1 MGRATWRWS
10 ALFCL
15 RRRPRMRAH
24 ARGPP
29 LRPDPESGDLLPLTG
44 VALYDESRTREAA
57 AAALS
62 GSGKSASR
70 SWDRWST
77 SPSPAWPPPS
87 SPPSGRGVDLWKWPL
102 LQAAQLAPKSVV
114 WANLYLALLNL
125 MPAYPLDGG
134 RILRAFFSR
143 TLDLSSAT
151 RRAVSISTAIAM
163 VLIFAGLFSDNWLTM
178 VGVIVFSAAQLEER
192 ALVFQSVLDN
202 VRLEEVMLTDFATL
216 SPADTLEDALEKAVH
231 SLQDDFPVVRGSDM
245 VGVISKQRILDAL
258 RAEGNGYVQAVMNKI
273 FEVSVRQDSLGS
285 AFRKLTARNS
295 SIIPVVEDQR
305 LIGIVTLQNLM
316 HSMALLAES
325 RKLRRDE
332 ARILGIKSRASR
344 SIAEGSAL
352 SLRCRSLPNLRSLFD
367 GSDGL
372 PSGRH
377 GSEQPHGFRLLHRRN
392 LLQPRQHC
400 IRNLPVD
407 VDHGD
412 CLARLPLDILLGR
425 SPSRARNLQC

>member
-1 MGRATWRWS
+1 MRSWSIPVGRLFGVDVRIHFTFFVLPMFIFWTEFAAHQGTANGPRDL
-10 ALFCL
+10 ALVGIILACVA
-15 RRRPRMRAH
+15 AH
-24 ARGPP
+24 ECGHMVAARGVGLTPKAVI
-29 LRPDPESGDLLPLTG
+29 LLPLTG
-44 VALYDESRTREAA
+44 VALYDESRVEKSQPALVWKRDIRLALIGPLVSLALACLAA
-57 AAALS
+57 AAVTA
-62 GSGKSASR
+62 
-70 SWDRWST
+70 
-77 SPSPAWPPPS
+77 
-87 SPPSGRGVDLWKWPL
+87 SGRGVELWRWPF
-102 LQAAQLAPKSVV
+102 LQAANLPRSLV
-114 WANLYLALLNL
+114 WANLYLAIFNL

-134 RILRAFFSR
+134 RILRAFFAR
-143 TLDLSSAT
+143 TLDASTAT
-151 RRAVSISTAIAM
+151 RRAVSISNAIAM
-163 VLIFAGLFSDNWLTM
+163 VLMIAGLFSDSWLTM

-273 FEVSVRQDSLGS
+273 FEVSLRQDSLGS

-332 ARILGIKSRASR
+332 AES
-344 SIAEGSAL
+344 
-352 SLRCRSLPNLRSLFD
+352 
-367 GSDGL
+367 
-372 PSGRH
+372 
-377 GSEQPHGFRLLHRRN
+377 
-392 LLQPRQHC
+392 
-400 IRNLPVD
+400 
-407 VDHGD
+407 
-412 CLARLPLDILLGR
+412 
-425 SPSRARNLQC
+425 

>member
-1 MGRATWRWS
+1 MRSWSIPVGRVFGVDVRIHLTFFILPMFIFWTEYAAHQGS
-10 ALFCL
+10 ANGPRDLALVGIILASVVAHECGHIFAA
-15 RRRPRMRAH
+15 RRVGLIPKAMI
-24 ARGPP
+24 
-29 LRPDPESGDLLPLTG
+29 LLPLTG
-44 VALYDESRTREAA
+44 VALYDESRVEKVQPAGSVWKRDIRL
-57 AAALS
+57 ALIGPLLSLALACLTAVVVIAS
-62 GSGKSASR
+62 GHGA
-70 SWDRWST
+70 
-77 SPSPAWPPPS
+77 
-87 SPPSGRGVDLWKWPL
+87 DLWKWPF
-102 LQAAQLAPKSVV
+102 LQAGKLSCSLV
-114 WANLYLALLNL
+114 WANLYLAIFNL

-134 RILRAFFSR
+134 RILRAFLSR
-143 TLDLSSAT
+143 TLDASSAT
-151 RRAVSISTAIAM
+151 RRAVSISNAIAM
-163 VLIFAGLFSDNWLTM
+163 VLMLAGLFSDSWLTM

-273 FEVSVRQDSLGS
+273 FEVSLRQDSLGS

-332 ARILGIKSRASR
+332 AES
-344 SIAEGSAL
+344 
-352 SLRCRSLPNLRSLFD
+352 
-367 GSDGL
+367 
-372 PSGRH
+372 
-377 GSEQPHGFRLLHRRN
+377 
-392 LLQPRQHC
+392 
-400 IRNLPVD
+400 
-407 VDHGD
+407 
-412 CLARLPLDILLGR
+412 
-425 SPSRARNLQC
+425 

>member
-1 MGRATWRWS
+1 MRSWSIPVGRLFGVEIRIHLTFLILPMFIFWTEYAAKGS
-10 ALFCL
+10 ANGPRDLALVGIVLACVAAHECGHMFAA
-15 RRRPRMRAH
+15 RRIGLIPKAVI
-24 ARGPP
+24 
-29 LRPDPESGDLLPLTG
+29 LLPLTG
-44 VALYDESRTREAA
+44 VALYDESRVDKSQPAGQLWKRDIRLALMGPVVSFALAGLSAA
-57 AAALS
+57 VVTA
-62 GSGKSASR
+62 
-70 SWDRWST
+70 
-77 SPSPAWPPPS
+77 
-87 SPPSGRGVDLWKWPL
+87 SGRGVDLWRWPF
-102 LQAAQLAPKSVV
+102 LQAANLPRSLV
-114 WANLYLALLNL
+114 WANLYLAMFNL

-143 TLDLSSAT
+143 TLDASSST
-151 RRAVSISTAIAM
+151 RRAVSISNAIAM
-163 VLIFAGLFSDNWLTM
+163 VLMLAGLFSDSWLTM

-273 FEVSVRQDSLGS
+273 FEVSLRQDSLSS

-332 ARILGIKSRASR
+332 A
-344 SIAEGSAL
+344 GS
-352 SLRCRSLPNLRSLFD
+352 
-367 GSDGL
+367 
-372 PSGRH
+372 
-377 GSEQPHGFRLLHRRN
+377 
-392 LLQPRQHC
+392 
-400 IRNLPVD
+400 
-407 VDHGD
+407 
-412 CLARLPLDILLGR
+412 
-425 SPSRARNLQC
+425 

>member
-1 MGRATWRWS
+1 MRSMSIPVGRLFGVDVRIHLTFFLLPMFVFWTDYAANRANANGAHDMALVGIILACVCAHECGHMLVARRMGMVPKAVI
-10 ALFCL
+10 
-15 RRRPRMRAH
+15 
-24 ARGPP
+24 
-29 LRPDPESGDLLPLTG
+29 LLPLTG
-44 VALYDESRTREAA
+44 VTLYDESRTEKPQLAPQLWASEIRLALVGPVVNLALAALAA
-57 AAALS
+57 AVVT
-62 GSGKSASR
+62 G
-70 SWDRWST
+70 
-77 SPSPAWPPPS
+77 
-87 SPPSGRGVDLWKWPL
+87 SGRGADLWQWPF
-102 LQAAQLAPKSVV
+102 LQAAKLPKSLV
-114 WANLYLALLNL
+114 WANLYLAALNL

-134 RILRAFFSR
+134 RILRTFFSR
-143 TLDLSSAT
+143 TLDASAAT
-151 RRAVSISTAIAM
+151 RRAVSISNAIAM
-163 VLIFAGLFSDNWLTM
+163 VLMIAGLFSDNWLTM

-332 ARILGIKSRASR
+332 AES
-344 SIAEGSAL
+344 
-352 SLRCRSLPNLRSLFD
+352 
-367 GSDGL
+367 
-372 PSGRH
+372 
-377 GSEQPHGFRLLHRRN
+377 
-392 LLQPRQHC
+392 
-400 IRNLPVD
+400 
-407 VDHGD
+407 
-412 CLARLPLDILLGR
+412 
-425 SPSRARNLQC
+425 